1 MECENKA
8 ILSLTILHAY
18 LSESGKKVNLDCS
31 KEQQSHSIIQDIM
44 LEIHSP
50 LDEKNTNKKY
60 ILKKIY
66 IYIFYYND

>member
-31 KEQQSHSIIQDIM
+31 KEQQSHSII
-44 LEIHSP
+44 
-50 LDEKNTNKKY
+50 
-60 ILKKIY
+60 
-66 IYIFYYND
+66 